1 MNNLFNIEIIIFSTL
16 VILILICLIILPKF
30 IVKSKNDLKNY
41 DKEEEIFTTKITSK
55 TISNNQGIK
64 VFKIF
69 IRNSTNET
77 IIMEVSKY
85 TYRKLN
91 VGDIIHYKKTTF
103 TNKENN
109 LLKEYKYKIVKSR

>member
-1 MNNLFNIEIIIFSTL
+1 MDNLNNTEIIIFSIL
-16 VILILICLIILPKF
+16 LILILICLIILPKF

-41 DKEEEIFTTKITSK
+41 DKEEETFTTKITSK
-55 TISNNQGIK
+55 TLSKNQGIK

-69 IRNSTNET
+69 IRNSNNEP
-77 IIMEVSKY
+77 IIMEVSKS

-91 VGDIIHYKKTTF
+91 IGDIIHYKKTTF

-109 LLKEYKYKIVKSR
+109 LLKEYKYEIVKSR